1 MKIQT
6 STIREAYFS
15 DRLKSLSLANGRDLD
30 GEREILTLS
39 TVTLKRTGECNRE
52 LFDGKLVVD
61 LGCGDQYLRSPL
73 EERGAR
79 YFPLDICD
87 CNFETDNL
95 PIHDESTDFV
105 ISLAVIEHL
114 FDPGKFLAE
123 IRRILKP
130 NGIVWLSTPNI
141 NYCKEK
147 FWNDPTHVHP
157 YNPTSLRH
165 LLNINGFSGVSVVP
179 NYRCKSAF
187 FYQEHPLLFHYGR
200 FLPFLGNSRLPVPE
214 IFKGRCLG
222 IFAFAQKGE

>member
-1 MKIQT
+1 MQIHT
-6 STIREAYFS
+6 STTRGAYFS
-15 DRLKSLSLANGRDLD
+15 DRLKSLSRAQGRASD

-39 TVTLKRTGECNRE
+39 TVALEHIEGSHRD
-52 LFDGKLVVD
+52 LFDGKSVVD
-61 LGCGDQYLRSPL
+61 LGCGDQYLRSSL
-73 EERGAR
+73 EELGAR

-95 PIHDESTDFV
+95 PLDDESTNIV

-114 FDPGKFLAE
+114 FDPGKFLTE
-123 IRRILKP
+123 VKRILKP

-141 NYCKEK
+141 NCCKET

-165 LLNINGFSGVSVVP
+165 LLKINGFSEVSVVP
-179 NYRCKSAF
+179 NYRCKPAF

-200 FLPFLGNSRLPVPE
+200 LLPFLGQSRLPVPDL
-214 IFKGRCLG
+214 FKGRCRG
-222 IFAFAQKGE
+222 MFAFAQRGE